1 MSTAKL
7 KILFRTAGGRAPKK
21 ELGLGHVYRCLN
33 LAHYLKTNE
42 LHFLIEDYGGVKKI
56 LNKKKI
62 DRISYLKNE
71 IPYRDDIKKT
81 LSYIEKNRIDVIII
95 DKYKVAEKYVRDVRK
110 YVKTVLIS
118 DLKIINY
125 PADLIVNGFI
135 GYKNHIQKNK
145 FRSKCLLGPTYQIL
159 NKEFTKKKKKYKKKY
174 DLLITVG
181 GFDEKNILEF
191 LLELLTKF
199 SQRLKVKIILGPSTV
214 KSQKMKMLIKKY
226 GKFIDLVGKTE
237 NMHDEIKKVEFGI
250 CSGGITTYEFA
261 SMKIPFAI
269 VCQVKH
275 QLITAGE
282 WHQRNV
288 ALNLG
293 LFSKDMEKKI
303 IKLFQ
308 KLEHHESIYKKTN
321 KTIVDG
327 KGAKRVVHEILR
339 MSN

>member
-1 MSTAKL
+1 
-7 KILFRTAGGRAPKK
+7 
-21 ELGLGHVYRCLN
+21 
-33 LAHYLKTNE
+33 
-42 LHFLIEDYGGVKKI
+42 
-56 LNKKKI
+56 
-62 DRISYLKNE
+62 
-71 IPYRDDIKKT
+71 
-81 LSYIEKNRIDVIII
+81 
-95 DKYKVAEKYVRDVRK
+95 
-110 YVKTVLIS
+110 
-118 DLKIINY
+118 
-125 PADLIVNGFI
+125 
-135 GYKNHIQKNK
+135 
-145 FRSKCLLGPTYQIL
+145 
-159 NKEFTKKKKKYKKKY
+159 
-174 DLLITVG
+174 
-181 GFDEKNILEF
+181 
-191 LLELLTKF
+191 
-199 SQRLKVKIILGPSTV
+199 
-214 KSQKMKMLIKKY
+214 MLIKKY

-275 QLITAGE
+275 QLITARE

-339 MSN
+339 MNN